1 MYNLNLDQNKIYQI
15 HYYINNIEYFSFSKL
30 AGKNVVRDL
39 ITNNILKFE
48 NISGVLYSDINK
60 KTIKYYRK
68 LYKNNNTDIFK
79 CSNFIDVNLHLYVD
93 VLRFFDLNYED
104 LFKKDKNIKNK
115 IINKCKKYLKKYFKE
130 DEIQFYIDNLNMI
143 DDVYYILSYNPI
155 DLINHKHYKKI
166 FWTSKILSLNKE
178 KYYNFNLYKEDFKTF
193 FLLDLNVNDYFKY
206 KKEYKNKIIEHGNIF
221 SKKIEQE
228 YQEEI
233 KKILIERINTSKST
247 LQKEK
252 EFAEITKDDD
262 LLFEINTIYE
272 LILNTENELLD
283 SVKKLK
289 ITTDLSDFWP
299 DVYYPIPDNID
310 FNYFNN
316 KNETLK
322 KSIDNLLS
330 RI

>member
-1 MYNLNLDQNKIYQI
+1 M
-15 HYYINNIEYFSFSKL
+15 
-30 AGKNVVRDL
+30 
-39 ITNNILKFE
+39 
-48 NISGVLYSDINK
+48 
-60 KTIKYYRK
+60 
-68 LYKNNNTDIFK
+68 
-79 CSNFIDVNLHLYVD
+79 
-93 VLRFFDLNYED
+93 
-104 LFKKDKNIKNK
+104 
-115 IINKCKKYLKKYFKE
+115 
-130 DEIQFYIDNLNMI
+130 
-143 DDVYYILSYNPI
+143 
-155 DLINHKHYKKI
+155 
-166 FWTSKILSLNKE
+166 
-178 KYYNFNLYKEDFKTF
+178 
-193 FLLDLNVNDYFKY
+193 LDLNVNDYFKY